1 MFLELPH
8 EILEIM
14 KASGVS
20 ELFPPQ
26 KDAIRSGLLEKKDN
40 FLLAMP
46 TASGKTLLVE
56 FVMIN
61 ALMKDGGG
69 RPRCLYVVPL
79 VALAYDKFRDFQNK
93 YKSTTK
99 IGLSTGDYDSS
110 ADALGNYDIIILTI
124 EKFDALTRGD
134 ISWLSEVKVAV
145 LDEVHLVGDP
155 SRGPRLEAAVARF
168 RIKNPHAR
176 IVGLSATI
184 TNCTE
189 FASWLDAV
197 PVRSSWRPVPLKEEV
212 LVADSDSELI
222 EYVEGI
228 VSEGG
233 QALVFVNTKKGA
245 LSLARKMRMAMGAV
259 AKSDE
264 LEKIAKKVDSDIFE
278 DLPDMLRSGVA
289 FHSTWLHPSQRHIIE
304 ESFIQKHLK
313 VICCTPTLAMG
324 VSFPARAAIIRNYR
338 FFDGS
343 ESTPMPV
350 FWVKQVFGRAG
361 RPGYDKCGVGVLVA
375 RTEDEKEM
383 LEKMYINQES
393 EPINSRFSDEI
404 IAEQILATIVGGV
417 RSMEGISDFLRSTFY
432 VHQGGSIDID
442 NVLQSL
448 ETNGFISVNETIKP
462 TLFGSLTSRLY
473 ITPNTAL
480 ILKYDIKRLS
490 ETSAEDFDLIAL
502 LCNCDEMPAVS
513 LKQGAVGDFVP
524 VDEVIHESGSATVL
538 NAWINELSYREIHEK
553 YGVYPGEVH
562 ALASAGEWVCY
573 AAWRIADY
581 LHSDL
586 GKKFGILEKR
596 IRSGIRPELIG
607 LISIKGIGRVLA
619 RRLHNAGY
627 KTAADI
633 IRADEGE
640 LAKIFGIGK
649 KKAGRIKE
657 EVKHL
662 AYEELRRKKFKR

>member
-1 MFLELPH
+1 MPR
-8 EILEIM
+8 EIPYDISGIM
-14 KASGVS
+14 DASGVS

-26 KDAIRSGLLEKKDN
+26 KDAIRSGLLEKRDN

-46 TASGKTLLVE
+46 TASGKTLLAE

-61 ALMKDGGG
+61 SLLKDKGK
-69 RPRCLYVVPL
+69 CLYVVPL

-93 YKSTTK
+93 YKSTAK

-110 ADALGNYDIIILTI
+110 ADALGNHDIVILTI

-134 ISWLSEVKVAV
+134 VSWLSEVKVAV
-145 LDEVHLVGDP
+145 LDEVHLIGDP

-168 RIKNPHAR
+168 RMRNPHAR
-176 IVGLSATI
+176 IIGLSATV

-212 LVADSDSELI
+212 LVADSDNELI

-228 VSEGG
+228 VREGG

-245 LSLARKMRMAMGAV
+245 LSLARKMRMAMSTV

-278 DLPDMLRSGVA
+278 DLPDMVRSGVA
-289 FHSTWLHPSQRHIIE
+289 FHSTWLHPSQRRIIE

-343 ESTPMPV
+343 GSSPMPV

-361 RPGYDKCGVGVLVA
+361 RPGYDACGVGVLVA

-383 LEKMYINQES
+383 LEEMYINQES
-393 EPINSRFSDEI
+393 EPINSQFSDEI
-404 IAEQILATIVGGV
+404 IEEQVLATVVSGV
-417 RSMEGISDFLRSTFY
+417 RSREGVSDFLENTLYF
-432 VHQGGSIDID
+432 HQGGSIDID
-442 NVLQSL
+442 GVLRSL
-448 ETNGFISVNETIKP
+448 DANGFVSVNEIVKP

-480 ILKYDIKRLS
+480 ILKCGIERLS
-490 ETSAEDFDLIAL
+490 GTGASDFDLIEL
-502 LCNCDEMPAVS
+502 LCRCDEMPAVS
-513 LKQGAVGDFVP
+513 LKQDAVEDFTTA
-524 VDEVIHESGSATVL
+524 DEMAYETGSAAVL

-562 ALASAGEWVCY
+562 SLASAGEWVCY
-573 AAWRIADY
+573 AAGRISDY

-586 GKKFGILEKR
+586 SKKFDVLEKR
-596 IRSGIRPELIG
+596 IRSGIRSELIN

-619 RRLHNAGY
+619 RRLHSAGY
-627 KTAADI
+627 RTAADI

-649 KKAGRIKE
+649 KKAGKIKE

-662 AYEELRRKKFKR
+662 AYEELRRRKFRR